1 MLGSS
6 ERSENL
12 HEQKEKIVLDQP
24 HLTLFCCSK
33 KHRSKQKE
41 CCQRWDSTDEFVS
54 DMLVASDVVLELT
67 PTQVAL

>member
-1 MLGSS
+1 MRGSS

-12 HEQKEKIVLDQP
+12 HEQKEKIVLDKP
-24 HLTLFCCSK
+24 YRIVSYCSK
-33 KHRSKQKE
+33 RHRSKQKE

-54 DMLVASDVVLELT
+54 NMLVASDVVLELT